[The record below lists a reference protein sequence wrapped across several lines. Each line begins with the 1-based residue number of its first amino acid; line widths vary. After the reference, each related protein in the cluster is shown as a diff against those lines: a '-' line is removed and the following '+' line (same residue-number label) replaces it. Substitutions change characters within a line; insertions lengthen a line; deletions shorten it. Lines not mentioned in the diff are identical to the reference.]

1 MTFKG
6 ASIFSTYN
14 LLFSE
19 CTHANELKVQKLQFL
34 LKININTNALILSIF
49 ILFITISYSSAAA
62 TATWLQKLIACKET
76 FYNTVTTA
84 AYVTISFDENAL
96 FLCM

>member
-34 LKININTNALILSIF
+34 LININTNALILSIF

-84 AYVTISFDENAL
+84 AYVTISFDENAR